1 MSLAGAEPTREHFLD
16 SIQTAHEALR
26 RRFRSS
32 FFDFAKHCLGYDL
45 LPHVHGELCESLQL
59 AYWGLGEHAIS
70 GGIDRHLKLMPRGS
84 FKTSV
89 ITQAWPLWI
98 LVQDEPPDPLSP
110 SYKPAWS
117 PPKSFNGK
125 KGYDQRILLGQEID
139 QNVEKFLAAIKELI
153 ANCPMFIELFGQ
165 IGPTSQSRGLK
176 WTNQAINI
184 AWRQDYRTK
193 DYNIGTC
200 SLASA
205 ANSTHADI
213 LVMDDIFGE
222 KQARSAEGNQATID
236 FYRRLIPIAE
246 NPSLMVFVGTRWDDK
261 DLYGYFIES
270 EEERGKWCVQKESA
284 IRSDAEVA
292 AGKARYFFPERLGPA
307 ILEDKRTTMRPSLFS
322 CNTGEAPIL
331 MADWTLKPLRDVR
344 VGDKVVGFTIG
355 HGKEKSRLCV
365 SEVVANGSRIAKVNK
380 VTMEDG
386 HQIRCTPD
394 HKWYVGKNSSSR
406 PAYSAL
412 GKMKKLCR
420 VVSIPDEPTP
430 KEHGDWRYL
439 AGIIDGEG
447 SVKHGAVL
455 IHQSVAVNPH
465 IASRIEET
473 VVDLGLSYT
482 RWTGKSGVRQN
493 EASML
498 TLHGA
503 RDFKLKLNQFGRPAK
518 AAEIADSILARN
530 PSGVTRAKVKVASIE
545 ADGVDTV
552 YSMQTTTGNYVAWGY
567 ASKNC
572 QYLNEPIDEETAMFK
587 PSYFED
593 AYFELPIGPQLD
605 EWLRSLVVLTTAD
618 PAISEEREACD
629 AVILTCGW
637 DKDGHCWTLD
647 MFAERGPSPGAFI
660 DELFRQNRVWR
671 PLQIGVEKDK
681 LQKAIMFYANQQSQ
695 LLQEWPPFKDLETK
709 MRSKEHRISGLEP
722 VARAKRLHFRRGHE
736 SLENE
741 MVRYPRAKTK
751 DRLDALA
758 YQLDLAY
765 APSPIE
771 KDDRPQMNGMNR
783 IVFPSDIEA
792 AWKEHQARLN
802 IGPPD
807 PYHRGCQGMNWKQ
820 L

>member
-1 MSLAGAEPTREHFLD
+1 VSLIGAEPTREHFLD

-32 FFDFAKHCLGYDL
+32 FFDFAKYCLGYDL
-45 LPHVHGELCESLQL
+45 LPHVHGELCKSLQL
-59 AYWGLGEHAIS
+59 AYWGQGEHAIS

-98 LVQDEPPDPLSP
+98 LTQDEPPDPLDP
-110 SYKPAWS
+110 HYKPAWS
-117 PPKSFNGK
+117 PPRSFNGK

-165 IGPTSQSRGLK
+165 IGPTNDNRNRLK

-184 AWRQDYRTK
+184 SWRQDYRTK

-200 SLASA
+200 SLKSA

-213 LVMDDIFGE
+213 LIMDDIFGE
-222 KQARSAEGNQATID
+222 QQARSTEGNQSTID

-246 NPSLMVFVGTRWDDK
+246 NPSLMIFVGTRWDDK

-270 EEERGKWCVQKESA
+270 EEERGKWCIQKESA

-292 AGKARYFFPERLGPA
+292 AGKARYFFPERLGPE

-322 CNTGEAPIL
+322 
-331 MADWTLKPLRDVR
+331 
-344 VGDKVVGFTIG
+344 
-355 HGKEKSRLCV
+355 
-365 SEVVANGSRIAKVNK
+365 
-380 VTMEDG
+380 
-386 HQIRCTPD
+386 
-394 HKWYVGKNSSSR
+394 
-406 PAYSAL
+406 
-412 GKMKKLCR
+412 
-420 VVSIPDEPTP
+420 
-430 KEHGDWRYL
+430 
-439 AGIIDGEG
+439 
-447 SVKHGAVL
+447 
-455 IHQSVAVNPH
+455 
-465 IASRIEET
+465 
-473 VVDLGLSYT
+473 
-482 RWTGKSGVRQN
+482 
-493 EASML
+493 
-498 TLHGA
+498 
-503 RDFKLKLNQFGRPAK
+503 
-518 AAEIADSILARN
+518 
-530 PSGVTRAKVKVASIE
+530 
-545 ADGVDTV
+545 
-552 YSMQTTTGNYVAWGY
+552 
-567 ASKNC
+567 C

-587 PSYFED
+587 PSYFKD
-593 AYFELPIGPQLD
+593 AYFELPVGPQLD
-605 EWLRSLVVLTTAD
+605 EWLRSLVILTTAD

-637 DKDGHCWTLD
+637 DKNGHCWTLD

-660 DELFRQNRVWR
+660 DELFRHNRVWR

-695 LLQEWPPFKDLETK
+695 LLQEWPPFKDLETR
-709 MRSKEHRISGLEP
+709 MRSKDMRIGGLEP
-722 VARAKRLHFRRGHE
+722 VARAGRLHFRRGHE

-758 YQLDLAY
+758 YQLDMAY
-765 APSPIE
+765 APSEREVEE
-771 KDDRPQMNGMNR
+771 KKEMNGMNR
-783 IVFPSDIEA
+783 IIFPSDIEA

-802 IGPPD
+802 IGPSD
-807 PYHRGCQGMNWKQ
+807 PYHRGCQGLNWKQ

>member
-1 MSLAGAEPTREHFLD
+1 MSLSGAEPTREHFLD

-222 KQARSAEGNQATID
+222 KQARSAEGNQSTVD

-246 NPSLMVFVGTRWDDK
+246 NPSLMIFVGTRWDDK

-270 EEERGKWCVQKESA
+270 EEERGKWCIQKESA
-284 IRSDAEVA
+284 IRTDAEVA
-292 AGKARYFFPERLGPA
+292 AGKSRYFFPERLGPSV
-307 ILEDKRTTMRPSLFS
+307 LEDKRTTMRPSLFS
-322 CNTGEAPIL
+322 
-331 MADWTLKPLRDVR
+331 
-344 VGDKVVGFTIG
+344 
-355 HGKEKSRLCV
+355 
-365 SEVVANGSRIAKVNK
+365 
-380 VTMEDG
+380 
-386 HQIRCTPD
+386 
-394 HKWYVGKNSSSR
+394 
-406 PAYSAL
+406 
-412 GKMKKLCR
+412 
-420 VVSIPDEPTP
+420 
-430 KEHGDWRYL
+430 
-439 AGIIDGEG
+439 
-447 SVKHGAVL
+447 
-455 IHQSVAVNPH
+455 
-465 IASRIEET
+465 
-473 VVDLGLSYT
+473 
-482 RWTGKSGVRQN
+482 
-493 EASML
+493 
-498 TLHGA
+498 
-503 RDFKLKLNQFGRPAK
+503 
-518 AAEIADSILARN
+518 
-530 PSGVTRAKVKVASIE
+530 
-545 ADGVDTV
+545 
-552 YSMQTTTGNYVAWGY
+552 
-567 ASKNC
+567 C

-783 IVFPSDIEA
+783 IIFPSDIEA